1 MIDGR
6 AAYVVASLPATIVR
20 ERCLYMTAEELLLD
34 ETRAW
39 MARARSDLESAEGLA
54 NIRKYGDALF
64 FCQQAAEKALKA
76 FLTFH
81 QTPFRKT
88 HYLRDLVPDCI
99 DGSLRPTLD
108 SIDSLSEYAWRFRY
122 PAAPY
127 EPEAAEAARAFQL
140 AEVAVREI
148 DQRLPP
154 AA

>member
-1 MIDGR
+1 
-6 AAYVVASLPATIVR
+6 
-20 ERCLYMTAEELLLD
+20 
-34 ETRAW
+34 
-39 MARARSDLESAEGLA
+39 MARARSDLESAEGLS
-54 NIRKYGDALF
+54 NISKYGDALF

-88 HYLRDLVPDCI
+88 QYLRDLVPDCLAI

-108 SIDSLSEYAWRFRY
+108 PIDSFSEYAWRFRY
-122 PAAPY
+122 SGAPY
-127 EPEAAEAARAFQL
+127 EPDAAEVARAFQL

-148 DQRLPP
+148 EQRLPP